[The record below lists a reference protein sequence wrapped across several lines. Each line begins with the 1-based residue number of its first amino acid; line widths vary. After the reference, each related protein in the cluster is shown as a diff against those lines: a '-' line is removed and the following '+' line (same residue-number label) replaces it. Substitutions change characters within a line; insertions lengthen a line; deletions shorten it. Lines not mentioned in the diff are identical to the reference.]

1 MNDFILNEQESYKN
15 QDNNIIKKIVIVDKP
30 LELLRKMLKFID
42 ISFSDINNLEG
53 KIIVRD
59 ILLTESVQDHYQKY
73 QKDLKKCGYKS
84 GKLTSLHKNTNQK
97 FPAINMLRQI
107 LKCHGFL
114 LQPKI
119 ESIGYNKNTGQK
131 LIKRYFTIM
140 YKQSV

>member
-1 MNDFILNEQESYKN
+1 MNDLSLNEQEPYKN
-15 QDNNIIKKIVIVDKP
+15 EDCDIKQIVLVNKP
-30 LELLRKMLKFID
+30 LELLKKMLNFIN
-42 ISFSDINNLEG
+42 ISFSDINELEG

-73 QKDLKKCGYKS
+73 QEDLKKCGYKS

-107 LKCHGFL
+107 LKCQGFL

-119 ESIGYNKNTGQK
+119 ESIGYNKATGQK
-131 LIKRYFTIM
+131 LVKRYFTITQ
-140 YKQSV
+140 KTN

>member
-1 MNDFILNEQESYKN
+1 MIDCIINDQESYKN
-15 QDNNIIKKIVIVDKP
+15 EDSNILKKIVIVDKR
-30 LELLRKMLKFID
+30 LELLRKMLKFIN
-42 ISFSDINNLEG
+42 ISFSDINDLEG

-59 ILLTESVQDHYQKY
+59 ILLTESVQDYYQKY
-73 QKDLKKCGYKS
+73 QEDFKKCGYKS
-84 GKLTSLHKNTNQK
+84 GKLTSLHKNNINQK

-107 LKCHGFL
+107 LKCQGFL

-140 YKQSV
+140 HKV